1 MDRASMEV
9 ARGDLVSLRAAEDAD
24 APFKAA
30 LAAAG
35 VFPDYGPP
43 DPDLTPGTIR
53 YFFLV
58 VVRSSDGAPVGRV
71 EWHAERYGPNR
82 GSRAWNIGI
91 ILMPAHRGRGYG
103 TEAQRL
109 LAAHLFETTDAM
121 RVEAGTDVENIAEQ
135 RALEKAGFVRE
146 GVLRS
151 AQFRA
156 GAYHDMVIY
165 SRVRTDSTTG

>member
-1 MDRASMEV
+1 VEV
-9 ARGDLVSLRAAEDAD
+9 ARGDLVSLREVEDAD

-30 LAAAG
+30 LAASG
-35 VFPDYGPP
+35 VFADYGPR
-43 DPDLTPGTIR
+43 DPDLTPSAMQVS
-53 YFFLV
+53 FLV
-58 VVRSSDGAPVGRV
+58 VVRSSDGTPVGRV

-91 ILMPAHRGRGYG
+91 SLMPEERGRGCG
-103 TEAQRL
+103 SEAQRL

-121 RVEAGTDVENIAEQ
+121 RVEAVTDVENVAEQ

-146 GVLRS
+146 GMLRS

-156 GAYHDMVIY
+156 GTYHDMVIY
-165 SRVRTDSTTG
+165 SRLRTDTAMK

>member
-1 MDRASMEV
+1 VEV
-9 ARGDLVSLRAAEDAD
+9 ARGELVSLRAAEDAD

-35 VFPDYGPP
+35 VFPDYGPR
-43 DPDLTPGTIR
+43 DPELTPGAMQV
-53 YFFLV
+53 FFLV
-58 VVRSSDGAPVGRV
+58 VVRSSDGTPVGRV

-91 ILMPAHRGRGYG
+91 ILMPAQRGRGYG
-103 TEAQRL
+103 SEAQRL
-109 LAAHLFETTDAM
+109 LAGYLFETTDAM

-135 RALEKAGFVRE
+135 HALEKAGFVRE
-146 GVLRS
+146 GILRS

-156 GAYHDMVIY
+156 GTYHDMVIY
-165 SRVRTDSTTG
+165 SRVRTDSATG

>member
-1 MDRASMEV
+1 VEV
-9 ARGDLVSLRAAEDAD
+9 ARGDLVSLREAEDAD

-30 LAAAG
+30 LAASG
-35 VFPDYGPP
+35 VFADYGPR
-43 DPDLTPGTIR
+43 DPDLTPGTMQVL
-53 YFFLV
+53 FLV
-58 VVRSSDGAPVGRV
+58 VARSSDGTPVGRV

-91 ILMPAHRGRGYG
+91 SLMPAQRGRGYG
-103 TEAQRL
+103 TQAQRL
-109 LAAHLFETTDAM
+109 LAAYLFQTTDAM

-135 RALEKAGFVRE
+135 RALEKAGFARE

-151 AQFRA
+151 AQFR
-156 GAYHDMVIY
+156 GGTYHDMVMY